1 MKQTLKIVEKE
12 IAKKWL
18 GNGMNNFADSPE
30 ILLERQFLSISDDGV
45 FNENTHIVRS
55 KKLGIIR
62 FETVL
67 FFCYILLFFKIL
79 ISCKILN
86 QMSLFILVVN

>member
-1 MKQTLKIVEKE
+1 
-12 IAKKWL
+12 
-18 GNGMNNFADSPE
+18 MNNFADSPE

-67 FFCYILLFFKIL
+67 FFCYILKLYNYTSISKI
-79 ISCKILN
+79 
-86 QMSLFILVVN
+86 V